1 MEGKR
6 GVAAAAGGAAA
17 VGAGAASQR
26 QRLSGRR
33 RTAAAA
39 AAGRRQRQLRSNV
52 YVQIRLVKLANLEF
66 CLFCLVNLRRGL
78 CCVAY
83 HENVGMTSLQ
93 RCASG
98 SRAYY
103 IGVESAEGERTGTR
117 GE

>member
-1 MEGKR
+1 MSKLG
-6 GVAAAAGGAAA
+6 
-17 VGAGAASQR
+17 
-26 QRLSGRR
+26 L
-33 RTAAAA
+33 
-39 AAGRRQRQLRSNV
+39 
-52 YVQIRLVKLANLEF
+52 KLANLEF

-83 HENVGMTSLQ
+83 PENVGMTSLQ

>member
-26 QRLSGRR
+26 QRLSGGRR
-33 RTAAAA
+33 AAAAA
-39 AAGRRQRQLRSNV
+39 AAGRRQLRSNI